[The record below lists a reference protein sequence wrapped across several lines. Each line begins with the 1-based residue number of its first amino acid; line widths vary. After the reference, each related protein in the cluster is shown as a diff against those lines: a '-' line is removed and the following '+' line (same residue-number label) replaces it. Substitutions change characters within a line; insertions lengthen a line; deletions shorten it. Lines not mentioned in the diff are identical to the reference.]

1 MENQMTMK
9 PRDLFVAG
17 YTIAM
22 HDQVQEIV
30 SVLDEESKTTF
41 LKAMMRSADNQWKQY
56 LEGVAKVRSL
66 RSGQATSSPNNKK
79 DN

>member
-41 LKAMMRSADNQWKQY
+41 LKAMMQSADNQWKQY

-66 RSGQATSSPNNKK
+66 RSGRTANSSNNEK
-79 DN
+79 DK

>member
-1 MENQMTMK
+1 MTMK

-30 SVLDEESKTTF
+30 SVLDEQAKTVF
-41 LKAMMRSADNQWKQY
+41 LEAMMKAADIQWKQY
-56 LEGVAKVRSL
+56 LKGVSEFRS
-66 RSGQATSSPNNKK
+66 RQSSTSKK
-79 DN
+79 EAS